1 VPRFDNA
8 GNEFGGLFFE
18 PGERVYIKLHNT
30 TRLMRNEFSL
40 SLVNPDETLATNI
53 TGKTIIMLHF
63 RKAR

>member
-1 VPRFDNA
+1 
-8 GNEFGGLFFE
+8 
-18 PGERVYIKLHNT
+18 
-30 TRLMRNEFSL
+30 MRNEFSL